1 MSRRIDID
9 AGEIGPPLDEI
20 IRHIEDGSVRELVIR
35 RDGREVARLSSAAA
49 AAPTAAPAPPTAY
62 AHPEAPRAYAWDR
75 ERQDRRRTST
85 GGVIGNLLGLAVL
98 GAALA
103 FVLAPGYAFFALRS
117 AALSGDVPALAD
129 LVDYGE
135 VRASLRSQLSDDP
148 LAQEP
153 QPSWMED
160 PLGAIRHRFGQAAEE
175 VQGQAPEIDPY
186 LTPQALAGITFGEG
200 LYAAE
205 RSREGAP
212 VIDRQAEDQPWP
224 GLVHWGPSRTRFRI
238 TDDGGSETILTFSRD
253 GIFAWKLSHI
263 GLPEGGSPQGAGEA
277 PDEPPQAG

>member
-20 IRHIEDGSVRELVIR
+20 IRHIEDGSVHELVIR
-35 RDGREVARLSSAAA
+35 RDGREVARLSRAG
-49 AAPTAAPAPPTAY
+49 APAPVLAQ
-62 AHPEAPRAYAWDR
+62 PEPSRAYTWDR
-75 ERQDRRRTST
+75 AREERRPASA
-85 GGVIGNLLGLAVL
+85 GGVFGNLLGLAVL
-98 GAALA
+98 GAGLA

-153 QPSWMED
+153 EPSWLED
-160 PLGAIRHRFGQAAEE
+160 PVGAIRRRLGEAAEE

-186 LTPQALAGITFGEG
+186 LTPPALAAITFGEG
-200 LYAAE
+200 RYASE
-205 RSREGAP
+205 RSRDGAP
-212 VIDRQAEDQPWP
+212 AIARDAEDQPWP

-238 TDDGGSETILTFSRD
+238 TDDGGSETILTFSRE

-263 GLPEGGSPQGAGEA
+263 GLPDGGSPEGAGEA
-277 PDEPPQAG
+277 AEGEPQAG

>member
-20 IRHIEDGSVRELVIR
+20 IRHIEDGSVHELVIR
-35 RDGREVARLSSAAA
+35 RDGREVARLSR
-49 AAPTAAPAPPTAY
+49 PGAPAPVY
-62 AHPEAPRAYAWDR
+62 APQPEPSRSYAWDR
-75 ERQDRRRTST
+75 AREERRATSF
-85 GGVIGNLLGLAVL
+85 GGVIGNLMGLAVL
-98 GAALA
+98 GAGLA

-148 LAQEP
+148 QAQEP
-153 QPSWMED
+153 EPSWMED
-160 PLGAIRHRFGQAAEE
+160 PIGAIRRRLGEAAEE

-186 LTPQALAGITFGEG
+186 LTPPALAAITFGEG
-200 LYAAE
+200 RYASE

-212 VIDRQAEDQPWP
+212 PVAREAEDQPWP
-224 GLVHWGPSRTRFRI
+224 GLVHWGPSRTRFRV
-238 TDDGGSETILTFSRD
+238 TDEGGSETVLTFTRS

-263 GLPEGGSPQGAGEA
+263 GLPEGGSPEGAGEPA
-277 PDEPPQAG
+277 EGPPQAG